1 MAIRPDKDV
10 LNEHAKFTKFDKY
23 KQKPEI
29 MKVADISQKDIDLSD
44 KKGYSKLD
52 LDILGKYAPNQDI
65 DTIRTIEPGLSTGE
79 HGITDQEIKDVLS
92 GKIKEPTGIHK
103 KK

>member
-29 MKVADISQKDIDLSD
+29 MKVADISQ
-44 KKGYSKLD
+44 
-52 LDILGKYAPNQDI
+52 QDI
-65 DTIRTIEPGLSTGE
+65 DARGLKTFKKYDLDTLKELEQLKKVSK
-79 HGITDQEIKDVLS
+79 DKQEL
-92 GKIKEPTGIHK
+92 EPTGK
-103 KK
+103 FVK